1 MALGYLISPVIQ
13 VEDVNGKPLVGG
25 RIRVYEAGTTNPYI
39 TYKDWMGDRN
49 PAEVILDA
57 KGMCVLIADD
67 TKTYDIYC
75 EDRERVEQW
84 SRLNVNVG
92 QGGGGASGIT
102 NITSHDGSIAVVR
115 SGNTVDITLND
126 GEPSA
131 IIARSRE
138 LDADGH
144 FVFVG
149 PPANLV
155 GDDLGI
161 GDGYVRGNAR
171 WYHYDA
177 MVRIDWQSPQ
187 NASRTISITGPDSV
201 ETVEFDLTF
210 GHTEW
215 ITLAADYQVV
225 NDGDALAFGISGM
238 PAGMTAEIVSLSVHS
253 IVALDSEDHGEQ
265 YSAGNGILIQ
275 SGVISVDTGVVQE
288 KLEAGANISIVG
300 NTISATAEPQQPS
313 DWAATEGVTRILNKP
328 DLGVY
333 ATHSEVTYGLAQKQD
348 TISDLSTIRSGAA
361 AGATAVQ
368 PSEMDSALAGKQDVI
383 NDLSTIRSG
392 AAKGATSV
400 QPADLAPY
408 AVASDVETA
417 LAGKQD
423 VISDLSTIRSGASAG
438 ATAVQPATMNSAL
451 AGKQDVINDL
461 STIRSGAASGATAVQ
476 PATMNAALAGKQNVI
491 SDLADIRSGASA
503 GATAVQ
509 PADMNTALAGKQ
521 DVISDL
527 STIRSGAAAG
537 ATAVQPADMNTA
549 LAGKEDAANKSQTLD
564 PASTTQ
570 FPSSA
575 ATASFVNSSVA
586 TNTATFRG
594 NFKLADLGLTYPATN
609 AQIEAALDA
618 HTWPAGVVPT
628 NNDYVYVEIENPQT
642 TGIDDV
648 VERFKYDGS
657 YWHYE
662 YTLNNSSFTAAEKA
676 AIDSGIDSAK
686 VAIYDAH
693 VANGDIHVTATEKA
707 TWNAKQ
713 DAISDLS
720 TIRSGAAAGATAVQ
734 DPDYVHTDNNFTT
747 AEKTKLSGIE
757 AGAQVN
763 VNADWNAASGTDA
776 YIANKPQNLVQDASY
791 VHTDENFTSSDK
803 SKLAGIEAG
812 AEVNVKPDWNAAAGS
827 DDEILNK
834 PSLATVAT
842 TGAFSDLSGKPT
854 VDQTYDGTSA
864 NAQSGV
870 AVAQAIAGV
879 NAVPAST
886 SADSSKVLTVNSIGT
901 PEWAAAQAPISAG
914 SGIDITNNT
923 VSAKVDGTTVT
934 VNGSGQLQATQPT
947 VDQTYNSASANAQSG
962 TAVAGAIA
970 GKEDEFSAGDGLE
983 FTDDGQGNRVL
994 QVEAP
999 VDIVAGPGIVIDN
1012 PDGNTLR
1019 VSVAQ
1024 AEEVVL
1030 WSGTKYWWNDTANLQ
1045 LSEAA
1050 SHFEAIRVKAKDDWS
1065 LPHTFI
1071 FFPGDNTGFDISL
1084 IGYEGGN
1091 LAIKTSKFSVS
1102 GSTVSLAEKFSWQV
1116 ASDRTVTVITTTSFI
1131 QFSEIVGIH
1140 RIASN

>member
-1 MALGYLISPVIQ
+1 MATTYLRLFDPTQQFQLKSGAINTAGLLRVYLNGTDDLADIYDENGTQLAQPAVLDNNGRALGLFVDS
-13 VEDVNGKPLVGG
+13 K
-25 RIRVYEAGTTNPYI
+25 
-39 TYKDWMGDRN
+39 
-49 PAEVILDA
+49 
-57 KGMCVLIADD
+57 
-67 TKTYDIYC
+67 KTY
-75 EDRERVEQW
+75 
-84 SRLNVNVG
+84 RLEVYDQFDSLLFTVRNMTPC
-92 QGGGGASGIT
+92 GGGGGSSLGSQYDLVSTDGSVSIDKSVDAGKTTFDLSADKGSPEVIVTASAERTTDGAFRFSAP
-102 NITSHDGSIAVVR
+102 TSHSGTKLSVDDGTVMSDRQFIHFEATVR
-115 SGNTVDITLND
+115 LVWSSQQNAEADIQFRCMDTVESVRFDLSFPHTEFLDVSADYEVTND
-126 GEPSA
+126 GTAIPVTVSGLPTGLSA
-131 IIARSRE
+131 
-138 LDADGH
+138 
-144 FVFVG
+144 
-149 PPANLV
+149 
-155 GDDLGI
+155 
-161 GDGYVRGNAR
+161 
-171 WYHYDA
+171 
-177 MVRIDWQSPQ
+177 
-187 NASRTISITGPDSV
+187 
-201 ETVEFDLTF
+201 TVENF
-210 GHTEW
+210 
-215 ITLAADYQVV
+215 
-225 NDGDALAFGISGM
+225 
-238 PAGMTAEIVSLSVHS
+238 SVHA
-253 IVALDSEDHGEQ
+253 ITKRYGEGSE
-265 YSAGNGILIQ
+265 YRAGNGITIQ
-275 SGVISVDTGVVQE
+275 TGEIAIDPTVVQE

-300 NTISATAEPQQPS
+300 NVISATAEPQQPA

-328 DLGVY
+328 NLDIY

-383 NDLSTIRSG
+383 SDLSTIRSG

-408 AVASDVETA
+408 AVASDVESA

-423 VISDLSTIRSGASAG
+423 VISDLSAIRAGAQSGATAVQPATMNSALAGKQDTISDLATIRSGASAG
-438 ATAVQPATMNSAL
+438 ATAVQPATMNTAL

-461 STIRSGAASGATAVQ
+461 SDIRSGAA
-476 PATMNAALAGKQNVI
+476 
-491 SDLADIRSGASA
+491 A

-509 PADMNTALAGKQ
+509 PAEMNTALAGKQ
-521 DVISDL
+521 DTISDL
-527 STIRSGAAAG
+527 ATIRSGAAAG

-564 PASTTQ
+564 PTSTTE

-594 NFKLADLGLTYPATN
+594 NFKLPDLGLTYPATD

-618 HTWPAGVVPT
+618 HTWPVGVVPT

-648 VERFKYDGS
+648 VKRFKFNGTD
-657 YWHYE
+657 WHYE

-693 VANGDIHVTATEKA
+693 VANGDIHVTEAEKA

-734 DPDYVHTDNNFTT
+734 DPDYVHTDNNFTS
-747 AEKTKLSGIE
+747 AEKTKLTGIE

-791 VHTDENFTSSDK
+791 VHTDENFTSAEK
-803 SKLAGIEAG
+803 TKLAGIEAG
-812 AEVNVKPDWNAAAGS
+812 AQVNVKPDWNAAAGT

-834 PSLATVAT
+834 PAIPS
-842 TGAFSDLSGKPT
+842 GAQL
-854 VDQTYDGTSA
+854 
-864 NAQSGV
+864 
-870 AVAQAIAGV
+870 
-879 NAVPAST
+879 VPAAT
-886 SADSSKVLTVNSIGT
+886 SSDASKVLTVNSIGT

-914 SGIDITNNT
+914 SGIDIANNT

-947 VDQTYNSASANAQSG
+947 VDQTYNSSSANAQSG

-983 FTDDGQGNRVL
+983 FTTDGQGNRVL

-999 VDIVAGPGIVIDN
+999 VDIVAGPGIVVDN

-1019 VSVAQ
+1019 VSLREDY
-1024 AEEVVL
+1024 EEVL
-1030 WSGTKYWWNDTANLQ
+1030 YAASTDAGTTLSVNGYIT
-1045 LSEAA
+1045 LSE
-1050 SHFEAIRVKAKDDWS
+1050 SLTHFEKVKIYYALQQSWGGAVSHEIYKVSGDQRIVLEQLWFREQS
-1065 LPHTFI
+1065 GYNNYWQTITFSKYSDTNLTI
-1071 FFPGDNTGFDISL
+1071 TLVDGSQRPLLQNSWGSTGLTLTVFKVVGINR
-1084 IGYEGGN
+1084 IAGGN
-1091 LAIKTSKFSVS
+1091 
-1102 GSTVSLAEKFSWQV
+1102 
-1116 ASDRTVTVITTTSFI
+1116 
-1131 QFSEIVGIH
+1131 
-1140 RIASN
+1140 